1 MIRRPPRSTRTDTL
15 FPYTTLFR
23 SLSTRASFAAVEA
36 PLTFITPSDTK
47 PSFQSSAFTGGAPR
61 VFFETERHAVPIHDM
76 RPLAGALSLDRE
88 GFELLRRPPA
98 VEDLYEDGEV
108 ASRYYAEIETH
119 LKHALGRDPGV
130 VVDAPPRPLSAL
142 GRES

>member
-88 GFELLRRPPA
+88 GFELLRRPTA
-98 VEDLYEDGEV
+98 VEDLYDDGAVE
-108 ASRYYAEIETH
+108 SRYYAEIEA
-119 LKHALGRDPGV
+119 LLQQALGADRV
-130 VVDAPPRPLSAL
+130 VGSEEHKTELQPLS
-142 GRES
+142 RI